1 MAESKTEKG
10 EEPTGCHNNMRLL
23 NGFPSQPLGDSLGK
37 SDGLF
42 GGGSW

>member
-10 EEPTGCHNNMRLL
+10 KNPPVATLHETPQRFPFPT
-23 NGFPSQPLGDSLGK
+23 LGDSLGK